1 MMSNRM
7 KAIRQLACLTILT
20 IATMPFPANA
30 AVEERGGRIEATVDG
45 KTISFPTL
53 RVDISANVQGDL
65 ASVTVIQ
72 TFANPTASPL
82 NATYLFPLNKDGA
95 VTAMQMHVGDEIV
108 QAKIEKREEA
118 RQTFET
124 AKRSGKAAALL
135 EQHRPNMFTQDIAN
149 LMPGMPIKVTLTY
162 VQTVPRIDGRYEL
175 VVPLVVGPRY
185 IPNPRHAPPAAAVVF
200 DGTSRVD
207 APEDRQSPRTPG
219 QWSFSPAPEYPHV
232 AGLSTPETIEND
244 RVGIIV
250 ALTSGTAI
258 ASVTSPTHTLAVT
271 DNEASKSVALQK
283 GRTIDNKDFV
293 LRYELAGDKTQTGFL
308 AHRDDRGGFFS
319 LMIEP
324 PSVPEAKDV
333 MPRELVFVLDTSGS
347 MNGEPMA
354 ASKTFMRH
362 ALQAMR
368 PTDYF
373 RVIRFSNNAS
383 EFTAGPVPATQANK
397 AAGLA
402 YVRSLQAGGGTE
414 IPNAIQQAFAIP
426 PARGTMR
433 IVVFLSDGYIGN
445 EADVLNLISAN
456 IGQARIYAFGVG
468 TSVNRFLLAE
478 MARKGRGFVRY
489 IDPTETSNDAAID
502 LANRLKSPLLTDI
515 EIDWGDAEPTK
526 ITPAS
531 IPDLFAGDSI
541 RIQGRFRAKGTQ
553 TILVKGRVNGKVAT
567 LPLTVALPETSTEG
581 ATSALPAIWARSQIA
596 DHMRELTSP
605 AQLRSSGASDAAL
618 QNAVTKLGLEH
629 SLVTQWTSF
638 VAVSRKVVNDDPL
651 SAIQNDVPLPM
662 VDGVTEFA
670 YPKKGRSAQ
679 LNPTPGKHRSGPSIV
694 RPGLTKVASRFSGG
708 STPEPAALAGLV
720 LIVLLMASGLLFM
733 RQKSA

>member
-1 MMSNRM
+1 MIPNRM
-7 KAIRQLACLTILT
+7 TAIRRLACVAIVAAAAIPLPAYG
-20 IATMPFPANA
+20 ATDD
-30 AVEERGGRIEATVDG
+30 RGGRIEATVDG

-72 TFANPTASPL
+72 TFANPTGSPL
-82 NATYLFPLNKDGA
+82 NATYLFPLNKNGA

-118 RQTFET
+118 RETFET

-185 IPNPRHAPPAAAVVF
+185 IPDPQRSPPAATVVF

-207 APEDRQSPRTPG
+207 VPLERQAARSPG
-219 QWSFSPAPEYPHV
+219 QWSFSPVPEYPHV
-232 AGLSTPETIEND
+232 AGLSTPETIEDD
-244 RVGIIV
+244 RVGISI

-271 DNEASKSVALQK
+271 GNEAAKSVALQK

-293 LRYELAGDKTQTGFL
+293 LRYELTGDKTQAGFL

-333 MPRELVFVLDTSGS
+333 MSRELVFVLDTSGS

-373 RVIRFSNNAS
+373 RVIRFSNNVS
-383 EFTAGPVPATQANK
+383 EFTTGPVPATPANK
-397 AAGLA
+397 TAGLA

-414 IPNAIQQAFAIP
+414 IPNAIQQAFAVR
-426 PARGTMR
+426 PASGTMR

-478 MARKGRGFVRY
+478 MARKGRGFARY

-515 EIDWGDAEPTK
+515 EIDWGDVEPTE

-541 RIQGRFRAKGTQ
+541 RIQGRFQVKGTQ
-553 TILVKGRVNGKVAT
+553 TIQIKGRVNGKVAT
-567 LPLTVALPETSTEG
+567 LPLTVALPETDTEG

-596 DHMRELTSP
+596 DHMRELSSP
-605 AQLRSSGASDAAL
+605 TQLRSSGASDASL
-618 QNAVTKLGLEH
+618 QGAVTNLGLEH

-638 VAVSRKVVNDDPL
+638 VAVSRKVVNEDPL
-651 SAIQNDVPLPM
+651 SALQSDVPLPM
-662 VDGVTEFA
+662 VEGVTEFA
-670 YPKKGRSAQ
+670 YPKRGRSALLQ
-679 LNPTPGKHRSGPSIV
+679 PAPANRRSGPSIV
-694 RPGLTKVASRFSGG
+694 KPGLTKVASRFSGG
-708 STPEPAALAGLV
+708 STPEPAALAGLI
-720 LIVLLMASGLLFM
+720 LIVLLMASGLIFM

>member
-1 MMSNRM
+1 MPNRM
-7 KAIRQLACLTILT
+7 TAIRGLACLAIV
-20 IATMPFPANA
+20 AAAAVPFPAHGA
-30 AVEERGGRIEATVDG
+30 TDERGGRIEAMVDG

-72 TFANPTASPL
+72 TFANPTASAL

-108 QAKIEKREEA
+108 QAKIEKRASA
-118 RQTFET
+118 RQTFEA
-124 AKRSGKAAALL
+124 AKREGKAAALL

-162 VQTVPRIDGRYEL
+162 AQTVPRIDGRYEL

-185 IPNPRHAPPAAAVVF
+185 IPDPQRSPPSATVVF
-200 DGTSRVD
+200 DGTSRVEV
-207 APEDRQSPRTPG
+207 PEDRQSPRAAG
-219 QWSFSPAPEYPHV
+219 QWSFSPAPDYPHV
-232 AGLSTPETIEND
+232 SGLTTPETIEDD
-244 RVGIIV
+244 RVGITV

-258 ASVTSPTHTLAVT
+258 AAVTSPTHPIAVT
-271 DNEASKSVALQK
+271 DSEASKSISLER

-293 LRYELAGDKTQTGFL
+293 LRYELTGEKPQAGFL

-324 PSVPEAKDV
+324 PSIPEPKDV
-333 MPRELVFVLDTSGS
+333 MSRELVFVLDTSGS
-347 MNGEPMA
+347 MNGEPIA

-383 EFTAGPVPATQANK
+383 EFTTGPVPATPANK

-402 YVRSLQAGGGTE
+402 YVRSLTAGGGTE
-414 IPNAIQQAFAIP
+414 IPNAIRQAFAVR
-426 PARGTMR
+426 PAGGTMR

-445 EADVLNLISAN
+445 EAHVLNLIGAN

-468 TSVNRFLLAE
+468 TSVNRFLLGE

-489 IDPTETSNDAAID
+489 IDPTEKSNDAAID
-502 LANRLKSPLLTDI
+502 LANRLQSPLLTDI
-515 EIDWGDAEPTK
+515 EIDWGDLEAEG

-541 RIQGRFRAKGTQ
+541 RIQGRFQATGRQ
-553 TILVKGRVNGKVAT
+553 TITVKGRVNGNVAT
-567 LPLTVALPETSTEG
+567 LPLTITLPETSTKS
-581 ATSALPAIWARSQIA
+581 ATSALPAIWARSRIA
-596 DHMRELTSP
+596 DHMRELSSP
-605 AQLRSSGASDAAL
+605 VRLRTSGASDVSL

-638 VAVSRKVVNDDPL
+638 VAVSRKVINEDPL
-651 SAIQNDVPLPM
+651 LAKQSDVPLPM

-670 YPKKGRSAQ
+670 YPNRGRSAQ
-679 LNPTPGKHRSGPSIV
+679 LKPIPGIQRTGPSIV
-694 RPGLTKVASRFSGG
+694 KPGLTKVASRFSGG

-720 LIVLLMASGLLFM
+720 LIFLLVASGLIFT
-733 RQKSA
+733 RQKTA